1 MTTAAAPALLHAR
14 VLDWYA
20 AHARDLP
27 WRRRDAS
34 PGGVFVSEVM
44 LQQTPVSR
52 VEPIWHA
59 WMQRWPT
66 PSTLAG
72 AATGEAV
79 RAWGRLGYPR
89 RALRLH
95 AAAVAIRDQHDGQV
109 PSSEAELLALPGV
122 GAYTAAAVAAFAF
135 GHRTTVVDTNVRR
148 VLARTVSGRQHPA
161 PSLTRAELDLAAAL
175 VPEEAATAARW
186 SVAVMELGALVCT
199 ARTPACAD
207 CPVARL
213 CAWQRA
219 GRPAYE
225 GPPRR
230 GQTWHGTDRQ
240 ARGALM
246 AVLRESP
253 SPVTRAS
260 LRAAVPDDVRRERC
274 LDSLVSDGLVE
285 PLARGRFRLPGE
297 PGGQGEQGEQRE
309 HGGPDSSGRA
319 VDPQAGRDAG

>member
-1 MTTAAAPALLHAR
+1 MSAGSSPAP
-14 VLDWYA
+14 
-20 AHARDLP
+20 
-27 WRRRDAS
+27 
-34 PGGVFVSEVM
+34 
-44 LQQTPVSR
+44 SR
-52 VEPIWHA
+52 
-59 WMQRWPT
+59 
-66 PSTLAG
+66 
-72 AATGEAV
+72 
-79 RAWGRLGYPR
+79 
-89 RALRLH
+89 
-95 AAAVAIRDQHDGQV
+95 
-109 PSSEAELLALPGV
+109 
-122 GAYTAAAVAAFAF
+122 
-135 GHRTTVVDTNVRR
+135 
-148 VLARTVSGRQHPA
+148 RQHPA